1 MNFVMTS
8 GVGMKMTE
16 QCTSQEC
23 IRYSQGSMVEQD
35 DEQVLDSLKVTL
47 FARGRAVKKIQGILG
62 CFCG

>member
-23 IRYSQGSMVEQD
+23 IWYSQGSIVEQD

-47 FARGRAVKKIQGILG
+47 FARGRAV
-62 CFCG
+62 